1 MLYFIANPT
10 TVNKIR
16 LDAGIKGNLESKE
29 FVFVRVRKSNRIKSS
44 AQKRKFNN
52 LQGLASPCKRKRKTS
67 KKPPTSANENTT
79 VNDKSSAD
87 VDTEVSTS
95 SAVDEVTVEGAA
107 VGTPAAVDKP
117 GADAAAENTA
127 VGTPAAVDEPGTDA
141 ATEDTAVGT
150 PPGHIE
156 SVSSEVMTDAL
167 QSSSQSTPL
176 RPWTPGSITD
186 NSSPEPSSTT
196 VEPKPLLSCPLPT
209 MADLLNP
216 DHASRVVTSVLLEL
230 VNQHDKIG
238 QFGGRTETVTSTTNT
253 AKIRAFT
260 KELAGLEYEAA
271 VPAVP
276 GPVRPPKDG
285 PREPFRLPMDL
296 HRRSGSP
303 GPW

>member
-1 MLYFIANPT
+1 LLTFLKLVSNQQAMLYFIANPT

-16 LDAGIKGNLESKE
+16 LDAGIKGDLESKE

-44 AQKRKFNN
+44 AQKRKFDN
-52 LQGLASPCKRKRKTS
+52 LNGLASPCKMKRKTS

-87 VDTEVSTS
+87 VDTEFSTP
-95 SAVDEVTVEGAA
+95 SAIDEPGDEVTVEGAA
-107 VGTPAAVDKP
+107 VGTPAAVD
-117 GADAAAENTA
+117 
-127 VGTPAAVDEPGTDA
+127 EPGTDA
-141 ATEDTAVGT
+141 AREDAAVGT
-150 PPGHIE
+150 LPGHIE

-196 VEPKPLLSCPLPT
+196 AQPKPLLSCPLPT

-238 QFGGRTETVTSTTNT
+238 QFGGRTEKVTSTTNT

-260 KELAGLEYEAA
+260 KALAGLEYEAA
-271 VPAVP
+271 VYSIKKRNAIHA
-276 GPVRPPKDG
+276 GNSIQIG
-285 PREPFRLPMDL
+285 SDL
-296 HRRSGSP
+296 LGNNLEGCPSP
-303 GPW
+303 